1 MLNRLRLLG
10 VDPAIDFHY
19 AADLYRNVRRFGH
32 TIRSMVDCLIASVA
46 IRTEAILVHKDR
58 DVDRIAAV
66 APDLRTESL
75 LD

>member
-1 MLNRLRLLG
+1 
-10 VDPAIDFHY
+10 
-19 AADLYRNVRRFGH
+19 
-32 TIRSMVDCLIASVA
+32 MVDCLIASVA